1 MARPAA
7 SPIAAGAAPN
17 NKNKVEPKM
26 KWTSDTP
33 TGIFGRTSKKNT
45 VNKAAMM
52 RRRAN
57 AKLFDWR
64 SVSTEYLIVKPA
76 APAVAA

>member
-17 NKNKVEPKM
+17 NKNKVEPKI

-33 TGIFGRTSKKNT
+33 TGNFGRISKKNT
-45 VNKAAMM
+45 VIKAAMM
-52 RRRAN
+52 MRRAN
-57 AKLFDWR
+57 AALFDWR
-64 SVSTEYLIVKPA
+64 SVSTEYLTVRPTAPA
-76 APAVAA
+76 AAA